1 MRRLPPRSTRTDPL
15 FPYTTLFRADRVDG
29 AAVDADLIV
38 QMAAR
43 RTPGRSHQ
51 RHDLPALHALV
62 GLDEDLGEVVVA
74 CLDALA
80 VVDLDQI
87 AVAAGAPR
95 ALDDAVGGRIDRRA
109 DRERKNTRLNSS
121 H

>member
-1 MRRLPPRSTRTDPL
+1 
-15 FPYTTLFRADRVDG
+15 
-29 AAVDADLIV
+29 
-38 QMAAR
+38 MAAR

-62 GLDEDLGEVVVA
+62 GLDEDLGEVAVA

-80 VVDLDQI
+80 VVDLDKI

-95 ALDDAVGGRIDRRA
+95 ARDDAVGGRIDRRA
-109 DRERKNTRLNSS
+109 DRAGNNGGGENARAAAARSAAHPEGAWKAK
-121 H
+121 

>member
-1 MRRLPPRSTRTDPL
+1 
-15 FPYTTLFRADRVDG
+15 
-29 AAVDADLIV
+29 
-38 QMAAR
+38 MAAR

-62 GLDEDLGEVVVA
+62 GLDEDLGEVAVA

-109 DRERKNTRLNSS
+109 DRAGDIDAGVHRRSEERRVGKECVSTCRSRWAPYP
-121 H
+121 